1 MKNNRCNVES
11 MKYILFV
18 VCLCFMFPF
27 QSKAVSQNNVAS
39 EDSVR
44 ISLLTCS
51 PGTEIYALFGHTA
64 LRYENKN
71 TGMDVVFN
79 YGMFDFNAP
88 HFIWRYIKGET
99 DYQLG
104 VTDYFYFEKEYSE
117 RNSSV
122 YQQTLNILPE
132 EKDALFNI
140 LKKNYLP
147 ENRVYR
153 YNFFFDNCSTRPRDR
168 IEEAINGKVN
178 YTENNAALSFRDIV
192 HQFTAGSK
200 WTEFGIDLCLGSK
213 ADEVADY
220 RLKMFAPFYLREALT
235 GAKIKTNDGKEK
247 LLVSDAKEIV
257 SCSADKKAAGSSY
270 LSPMLTAWMLFA
282 VVLFVTYYGYKKQ
295 KTFWGIDILLF
306 TMAGAAGCIIAFL
319 VCFSEHPTVSP
330 NYLLFVFHPLHLFYL
345 PFMVWKAR
353 KRSKDPY
360 QLANFAVLT
369 LFIVFF
375 CLLPQKINL
384 AVVPLALC
392 LWIRSM
398 NYVFLTYKRNK

>member
-1 MKNNRCNVES
+1 MKKEIENRCRIWS
-11 MKYILFV
+11 LKYIFYV
-18 VCLCFMFPF
+18 VCLCSIFPS
-27 QSKAVSQNNVAS
+27 QLKAAA

-64 LRYENKN
+64 LRYENTHN
-71 TGMDVVFN
+71 GMDVVFN
-79 YGMFDFNAP
+79 YGMFNFNAP

-104 VTDYFYFEKEYSE
+104 VTDYFSFEQEYSS

-122 YQQTLNILPE
+122 YQQTLNLLPE
-132 EKDALFNI
+132 EKEALFNI

-168 IEEAINGKVN
+168 VEDCIQGKVK
-178 YTENNAALSFRDIV
+178 YVENNSALSFRDIV
-192 HQFTAGSK
+192 HQFTATNK
-200 WTEFGIDLCLGSK
+200 WAEFGIDLCLGSK
-213 ADEVADY
+213 ADEVIDY
-220 RLKMFAPFYLREALT
+220 RLKMFAPFYLRDAMT
-235 GAKIKTNDGKEK
+235 GAKIITNDGKERA
-247 LLVSDAKEIV
+247 LVSEVKEIV
-257 SCSADKKAAGSSY
+257 SRSADRKEAESSY
-270 LSPMLTAWMLFA
+270 PSPLLTAWI
-282 VVLFVTYYGYKKQ
+282 LFVIVASITYYGYKKQ
-295 KTFWGIDILLF
+295 KTLWGLDIVLF
-306 TMAGAAGCIIAFL
+306 SLAGAAGCIIAFL

-330 NYLLFVFHPLHLFYL
+330 NYMIFVFHPLHIIYL
-345 PFMVWKAR
+345 PFMVWKASKR
-353 KRSKDPY
+353 KKDPY
-360 QLANFAVLT
+360 QLANLGVLT

-375 CLLPQKINL
+375 FLLPQKINL

-398 NYVFLTYKRNK
+398 NYVLLTYKRNK

>member
-1 MKNNRCNVES
+1 MKKMKNRFRALNI
-11 MKYILFV
+11 KYILLV
-18 VCLCFMFPF
+18 IGLCFIFPF
-27 QSKAVSQNNVAS
+27 QSKAAS

-64 LRYENKN
+64 LRYENKKS
-71 TGMDVVFN
+71 GMDVVFN

-104 VTDYFYFEKEYSE
+104 VTDYFYFEKEYAM

-122 YQQTLNILPE
+122 YEQTLNLLPE

-168 IEEAINGKVN
+168 VEDCIQGKIK
-178 YTENNAALSFRDIV
+178 YTENNSELSFRDIV
-192 HQFTAGSK
+192 HEFTAGNK
-200 WTEFGIDLCLGSK
+200 WAEFGIDLCLGSE
-213 ADEVADY
+213 ADKTADY
-220 RLKMFAPFYLREALT
+220 RLKMFAPDYLKNALT
-235 GAKIKTNDGKEK
+235 GAKIITNDGKERA
-247 LLVSDAKEIV
+247 LLSGAREIV
-257 SCSADKKAAGSSY
+257 SRSADRAEAGSSY
-270 LSPMLTAWMLFA
+270 PSPLLTAWILFA
-282 VVLFVTYYGYKKQ
+282 IVLMITFYGYKKQ
-295 KTFWGIDILLF
+295 KVFWGIDIVLF
-306 TMAGAAGCIIAFL
+306 TMAGLAGCIIAFL

-330 NYLLFVFHPLHLFYL
+330 NYMLFVFHPLHLLYL
-345 PFMVWKAR
+345 PFMVWKAG

-360 QLANFAVLT
+360 QLANLAVLT

-375 CLLPQKINL
+375 YLLPQKINF

>member
-1 MKNNRCNVES
+1 MKKKIENRCRMWS
-11 MKYILFV
+11 MKYIFYV
-18 VCLCFMFPF
+18 VCFCSIFPA
-27 QSKAVSQNNVAS
+27 QLKAAA

-64 LRYENKN
+64 LRYENTHN
-71 TGMDVVFN
+71 GMDVVFN
-79 YGMFDFNAP
+79 YGMFNFNAP

-104 VTDYFYFEKEYSE
+104 VTDYFSFEQEYSS

-122 YQQTLNILPE
+122 YQQTLNLLPE

-168 IEEAINGKVN
+168 VEDCIHGKVK
-178 YTENNAALSFRDIV
+178 YVENNSALSFRDIV
-192 HQFTAGSK
+192 HEFTATNK
-200 WTEFGIDLCLGSK
+200 WAEFGIDLCLGSK
-213 ADEVADY
+213 ADEVVDY
-220 RLKMFAPFYLREALT
+220 RLKMFAPLYLRNAMT
-235 GAKIKTNDGKEK
+235 GARIITNDGKERA
-247 LLVSDAKEIV
+247 LVSVAKEIV
-257 SCSADKKAAGSSY
+257 SRSADRKEAESSY
-270 LSPMLTAWMLFA
+270 PSPLLTAWVLFA
-282 VVLFVTYYGYKKQ
+282 IVAAITYYGYKKQ
-295 KTFWGIDILLF
+295 KTLWGLDIVLF
-306 TMAGAAGCIIAFL
+306 SIAGAAGCIIAFL

-330 NYLLFVFHPLHLFYL
+330 NYMLFVFHPLHVIYL
-345 PFMVWKAR
+345 PFMVWKASKR
-353 KRSKDPY
+353 KKDPY
-360 QLANFAVLT
+360 QLANLAVLT

-375 CLLPQKINL
+375 FLLPQKINL